1 MIRTDRKD
9 RMIAEL
15 KEELQKVKLENNEL
29 IDKCMEPD
37 VELSELIT
45 TLKQINVEWDAALKD
60 IQKARDEYWQLN
72 KELREFRKM
81 IPTSVKLQRM
91 IQEKL

>member
-37 VELSELIT
+37 VELSELIA